1 MTIDTK
7 PPVPHYVPAPPTQEN
22 LTYADLGIVDL
33 AKASTAEGRAE
44 LATTARDALHN
55 IGFFYIINHGLSKP
69 ETERM
74 FDIADVPFSQVP
86 DQDKPT
92 YHAKIIEAGSYQ
104 GYKPR
109 QYWHVNGGVQDE
121 IETYNIHRNV
131 SKKQHPQELRP
142 YLPGI
147 AEFTRHNHDILNT
160 ILRLLAIGLEL
171 PEDAFVNQHGWD
183 SENECYIR
191 FMKYYPRTA
200 EDEEKAGQVW
210 LKGHTDTGSITI
222 LWSQPV
228 SALQILSPDGQWK
241 WIRHVDNALVVNAG
255 DCMEFLS
262 GGFYKATIHR
272 VIQPPV
278 DQQQHTRLGIIYFA
292 SPDENV
298 KLLPASGSPVL
309 DRVGIRRRFEDDN
322 APTVE
327 SYRKG
332 RTASYGK
339 TTLKQSE
346 DKGIEVEVVSGVV
359 VKHYN

>member
-7 PPVPHYVPAPPTQEN
+7 PPVPHYVHAPLTKEN

-33 AKASTAEGRAE
+33 AKAATAEGRAE
-44 LATTARDALHN
+44 LAATARDALHN
-55 IGFFYIINHGLSKP
+55 IGFFYVVNHGLSQP

-86 DQDKPT
+86 EKDKLEF
-92 YHAKIIEAGSYQ
+92 HANIIESGSFQ

-109 QYWHVNGGVQDE
+109 KYWHVNGGVQDE
-121 IETYNIHRNV
+121 IETYNLHRDV
-131 SKKQHPQELRP
+131 TKKQHPQQLKP
-142 YLPGI
+142 YLPEI
-147 AEFTRHNHDILNT
+147 AKFTGHNHDILNT

-171 PEDAFVNQHGWD
+171 PEDTFVDQHGWD
-183 SENECYIR
+183 DENECYLR

-200 EDEEKAGQVW
+200 EDEEKAEKVW
-210 LKGHTDTGSITI
+210 LKGHTDGGSITV

-228 SALQILSPDGQWK
+228 SALQILSQDGQWK
-241 WIRHVDNALVVNAG
+241 WIRHMDNALVVNAG

-278 DQQQHTRLGIIYFA
+278 DQQGYTRLGILYFA
-292 SPDENV
+292 TPNEDI

-309 DRVGIRRRFEDDN
+309 ERVGIRRRFEDKD

-327 SYRKG
+327 VYRKG
-332 RTASYGK
+332 RTAAYGK
-339 TTLKQSE
+339 STLKQSE
-346 DKGIEVEVVSGVV
+346 EKGIEEEIVSGVV